1 MSPTYTGEVRVGW
14 EDQSLM
20 RVLFD
25 TGSDWLVIP
34 SSECDNCGT
43 RTTRDN
49 TISATKV
56 VEKYSPEQL
65 VYGSATLDGGVWE
78 DKVCLN
84 GAATSCVLDFKY
96 FSFWSQNGLP
106 AGTDGIMGLAQNRQ
120 MLLSTSERAVGDLFV
135 RQLALSDNI
144 P

>member
-1 MSPTYTGEVRVGW
+1 MQEKKKLKADNFDQDLEAQLMSPTYTGEVRVGW
-14 EDQSLM
+14 ENQTLM

-25 TGSDWLVIP
+25 TGSDWLAIP

-65 VYGSATLDGGVWE
+65 VYGSASLNGGVW
-78 DKVCLN
+78 
-84 GAATSCVLDFKY
+84 
-96 FSFWSQNGLP
+96 
-106 AGTDGIMGLAQNRQ
+106 
-120 MLLSTSERAVGDLFV
+120 
-135 RQLALSDNI
+135 
-144 P
+144 